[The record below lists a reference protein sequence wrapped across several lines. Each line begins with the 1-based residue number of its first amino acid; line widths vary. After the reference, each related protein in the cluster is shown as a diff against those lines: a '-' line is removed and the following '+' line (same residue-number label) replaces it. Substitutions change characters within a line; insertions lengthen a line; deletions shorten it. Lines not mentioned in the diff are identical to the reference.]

1 MFLKNNLGGII
12 LKKLLSKVFLVTA
25 IVLVF
30 TVTASAVGAAS
41 TVVAGDMDSS
51 GKVNASDAVYL
62 LYHTMFG
69 ANEYPLA
76 QSGDLNG
83 DGSVNANDAVYLL
96 YNTLFGDTD
105 YPLPDVEDKDQG
117 FGPWIPI

>member
-1 MFLKNNLGGII
+1 M
-12 LKKLLSKVFLVTA
+12 KKALSKVFFVTA
-25 IVLVF
+25 MVLILSIA
-30 TVTASAVGAAS
+30 ASSVGAAT
-41 TVVAGDMDSS
+41 TVITGDMDSS
-51 GKVNASDAVYL
+51 GEVNASDAVYL
-62 LYHTMFG
+62 LYHTIYG

-83 DGSVNANDAVYLL
+83 DGSVNASDAVYLL

-117 FGPWIPI
+117 FGPWIPIP